1 MSRTNKVVLLAVV
14 IAILLIGVGYAAIQN
29 VTLNISGTAAADPTQ
44 SNFKVTF
51 TGTPEVSNSTYAI
64 ATIVNDTNA
73 SINVSGLTSAGDSVT
88 ATYTVQN
95 VSTDL
100 STDLSV
106 ATTNSNTEYFKISS
120 KLAKTSLTA
129 GEATTVTVTVELTK
143 TPISESVSSNIG
155 VELVATPTQ
164 PGEEGSSGSTNDYS
178 ETPKEL
184 TLADITNSNIGDYVD
199 LGGTSWVGTDATSD
213 DWRVF
218 STEDDSVIVIL
229 STALPNTSQ
238 HNTSLRGATSNPNG
252 FYSTSATE
260 MINTLSNSQYWVD
273 FTNNITGAVAY
284 GGLSLSELMTATEE
298 NVGHEFEDGFETSGG
313 SIDAGGPMINYDTY
327 LLYYNN
333 GAAGTFC
340 LREGNAANNK
350 MWEVMGGSYSA
361 IFSLGQQY
369 LNSSAGVIIRPI
381 VKLPKTTKVRQ
392 VDGVWKIVK

>member
-44 SNFKVTF
+44 SNFKVMF

-184 TLADITNSNIGDYVD
+184 TLAEITNSNIGDYVD

-238 HNTSLRGATSNPNG
+238 HNTSLIGATSISTG
-252 FYSTSATE
+252 FYNTSATE

-298 NVGHEFEDGFETSGG
+298 NLGYEFADGFETSGG
-313 SIDAGGPMINYDTY
+313 AMDASTLPYDTY
-327 LLYYNN
+327 TFYYNTV
-333 GAAGTFC
+333 GTFC
-340 LREGNAANNK
+340 LRDGDAANNK
-350 MWEVMGGSYSA
+350 MWEISGGMRNTF
-361 IFSLGQQY
+361 FSLGQQY
-369 LNSSAGVIIRPI
+369 LNSSSGISIRPI